1 MHFAIRSLFV
11 FPNQPTK
18 MQLLGIGSRVQHPDF
33 GVGVVLNQKTKGHL
47 ITYVNYGVDETPY
60 GTELEIL
67 ESIEPDGNHMS
78 MRDVEIALNSILEKW
93 ADVSEIVPLGD
104 KWRNGKVILRPGV
117 VGLQEK
123 EWPNNSFFHKIV
135 MLRDRLRVLE
145 QRVNA
150 SSMEDEEKMNIKQY
164 ITRCYGSLT
173 SFNLLVQRK
182 EPLLSGRQKKF
193 RRRMNFSRLSFV
205 E

>member
-1 MHFAIRSLFV
+1 
-11 FPNQPTK
+11 
-18 MQLLGIGSRVQHPDF
+18 MQLLGIGSRVRHPDF
-33 GVGVVLNQKTKGHL
+33 GVGVVLNQKTNGHL

-60 GTELEIL
+60 DTKLEIL
-67 ESIEPDGNHMS
+67 EAIKPDGNQVS
-78 MRDVEIALNSILEKW
+78 MLDVEIALNSILEKW

-104 KWRNGKVILRPGV
+104 KWLKGTLILRHGV

-123 EWPNNSFFHKIV
+123 EWPINSFFHKIV

-150 SSMEDEEKMNIKQY
+150 SSMEDEEKVNIQQY

-173 SFNLLVQRK
+173 SFNLLFK
-182 EPLLSGRQKKF
+182 EKRHYFSGGS
-193 RRRMNFSRLSFV
+193 NNSADA
-205 E
+205 

>member
-1 MHFAIRSLFV
+1 
-11 FPNQPTK
+11 
-18 MQLLGIGSRVQHPDF
+18 MQLLGIGSRVRHPDF

-47 ITYVNYGVDETPY
+47 VTYVNYGVDETPY
-60 GTELEIL
+60 DAELEIL
-67 ESIEPDGNHMS
+67 EAIEPDGSQVS
-78 MRDVEIALNSILEKW
+78 MRDVEIALDAILEKW

-104 KWRNGKVILRPGV
+104 RWQGGTLVLRPGV

-123 EWPNNSFFHKIV
+123 EWPINSFFHKIV

-150 SSMEDEEKMNIKQY
+150 SNLDDEEKVNIQQY

-173 SFNLLVQRK
+173 SFNLLFK
-182 EPLLSGRQKKF
+182 EKSHHFSG
-193 RRRMNFSRLSFV
+193 NGNNS
-205 E
+205 